1 MIAWCSNLEWKMISH
16 VNFWASKDRYLLS
29 FNIFPVV
36 PKIGKWIH
44 RHKNFLL
51 VSLSLIHR
59 AGNFRSWVNP
69 RIFWWGVGVGKSENY
84 DSGSL
89 FSTLELKKNPEIIQG
104 DLTLNTSYRVIEF
117 DLVVVKS
124 WCWTRSGKKPLNQL
138 LRTPLQTRDH
148 PQKCSEAPGRLSN
161 VFRCDRVHN
170 DSTLRIKM
178 SIGRSKF
185 KATTLLNH
193 WSQSSGEKTD
203 HNRKMKWKKG

>member
-1 MIAWCSNLEWKMISH
+1 MNTSSLKFSFSVFKPHSQSRKCSFRGK
-16 VNFWASKDRYLLS
+16 SK
-29 FNIFPVV
+29 N
-36 PKIGKWIH
+36 
-44 RHKNFLL
+44 
-51 VSLSLIHR
+51 
-59 AGNFRSWVNP
+59 
-69 RIFWWGVGVGKSENY
+69 FWWGVGVGKSENY

-89 FSTLELKKNPEIIQG
+89 FSTLELKKNPEIIRG

-124 WCWTRSGKKPLNQL
+124 WCWTRSRKKPLNQL

-193 WSQSSGEKTD
+193 WSQSSREKTD
-203 HNRKMKWKKG
+203 HNRKMKWKKSKDMEISWRGPKF

>member
-29 FNIFPVV
+29 FNIFLVV

-44 RHKNFLL
+44 RHKNFLS

-69 RIFWWGVGVGKSENY
+69 RIFWWGVGVGKCENY
-84 DSGSL
+84 DSRSL
-89 FSTLELKKNPEIIQG
+89 FSTLELKKNPEIFQD

-117 DLVVVKS
+117 DLIVVKS
-124 WCWTRSGKKPLNQL
+124 WCWTRSRKKPLNQL

-148 PQKCSEAPGRLSN
+148 PQKCS
-161 VFRCDRVHN
+161 
-170 DSTLRIKM
+170 
-178 SIGRSKF
+178 
-185 KATTLLNH
+185 KATRETFEHLQMWPIAL
-193 WSQSSGEKTD
+193 WG
-203 HNRKMKWKKG
+203 